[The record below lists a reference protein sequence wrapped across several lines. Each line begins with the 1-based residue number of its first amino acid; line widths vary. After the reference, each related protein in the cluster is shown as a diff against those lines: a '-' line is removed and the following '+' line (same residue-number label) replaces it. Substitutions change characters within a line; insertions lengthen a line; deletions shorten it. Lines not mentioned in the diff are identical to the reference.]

1 MRIFIAKQIWDDGY
15 SGYTEYLLGTFKS
28 KELAEKAVQKSKAKM
43 ARDQR
48 INGRYKREILEAY
61 SWNIEERDLIG
72 E

>member
-1 MRIFIAKQIWDDGY
+1 MKIYIAKKIFDDDY

-28 KELAEKAVQKSKAKM
+28 KELAEKAAQESKAKM

-61 SWNIEERDLIG
+61 SWNIEERD
-72 E
+72 